1 MMYEAKVYRAQEGVV
16 MMRLEG
22 ADAGDARRKAEARGY
37 RVISFR
43 SSGRLTLRANRQR
56 FPLPLFSQELLALLD
71 AGMTLLEAIETLAEK
86 ERHPEVSKVLEG
98 QIRML
103 REGLPLSQAMQAFPA
118 VFPPLYVATI
128 RASERTGDMQ
138 EALKRYLSYQTQVDA
153 VRKKIV
159 NASIYPALLFVVGG
173 LVTLFLMA
181 YVVPRFSHIY
191 EDMGD
196 NIPLMSRLL
205 MEWGKF
211 FEAHGVYVALGFV
224 LLTAGFA
231 YWMVRPET
239 RAWAMRKLW
248 QIPAVG
254 ERMRIYQLARFYRT
268 TGMLLRGGIPLVT
281 ALDMVGELLGHGLR
295 NNLQRATHQIREGRS
310 VHESLG
316 NHGLTTEVSLRML
329 LVGERT
335 GSLGEMMERIAGFYD
350 EDMARWVEWF
360 SRLFEPLLMVVIGL
374 IIGLIVLL
382 MYMPIFELAGSIQ

>member
-1 MMYEAKVYRAQEGVV
+1 MVYEIKAYRLPEGVV
-16 MMRLEG
+16 RLSLEG
-22 ADAGDARRKAEARGY
+22 SDAGEAKRKAEAQGY

-43 SSGRLTLRANRQR
+43 SQRSLFQRGRRQH
-56 FPLPLFSQELLALLD
+56 FPLTLFSQELLSLLD
-71 AGMTLLEAIETLAEK
+71 AGLSFLEAIETLAEK
-86 ERHPEVSKVLEG
+86 EQHPESGKVLG
-98 QIRML
+98 GLIRML
-103 REGLPLSQAMQAFPA
+103 REGQHFSQAVQSFPA

-138 EALKRYLSYQTQVDA
+138 EALKRYLAYQSQIDA

-159 NASIYPALLFVVGG
+159 SASIYPALLFVVGG

-211 FEAHGVYVALGFV
+211 FEAHGGLVALFFGLMV
-224 LLTAGFA
+224 AGLG
-231 YWMVRPET
+231 YWASRPET
-239 RAWAMRKLW
+239 RSWALRRLW
-248 QIPAVG
+248 RIPTVG
-254 ERMRIYQLARFYRT
+254 ERMRVYQLARFYRT

-281 ALDMVGELLGHGLR
+281 ALDMVGDLLGSTLR
-295 NNLQRATHQIREGRS
+295 HNLQRANHQIREGRS
-310 VHESLG
+310 VHESFAS
-316 NHGLTTEVSLRML
+316 HGLTTEVSLRML
-329 LVGERT
+329 LVGERS
-335 GSLGEMMERIAGFYD
+335 GSLGEMMERIASFYD

-360 SRLFEPLLMVVIGL
+360 SRLFEPLLMIVIGL

>member
-1 MMYEAKVYRAQEGVV
+1 MMYEVKAYRAPEGVV
-16 MMRLEG
+16 MLRFEVS
-22 ADAGDARRKAEARGY
+22 DVGDARRRAEAQGY
-37 RVISFR
+37 RVISSHSQR
-43 SSGRLTLRANRQR
+43 SLFVRARRIR
-56 FPLPLFSQELLALLD
+56 FPLSLFSQELLALLD
-71 AGMTLLEAIETLAEK
+71 AGLTLLEAIETLAEK
-86 ERHPEVSKVLEG
+86 EHHPEVCRVLDEL
-98 QIRML
+98 IRML
-103 REGLPLSQAMQAFPA
+103 REGQHLSQAMQSFPA

-138 EALKRYLSYQTQVDA
+138 EALKRYLSYQEQIDA

-196 NIPLMSRLL
+196 DIPLMSRLL

-211 FEAHGVYVALGFV
+211 FEAHGGAVMLGFAAAAIG
-224 LLTAGFA
+224 AG
-231 YWMVRPET
+231 YWLVRPAT
-239 RAWAMRKLW
+239 RAWVMRKLW
-248 QIPAVG
+248 QFPALG
-254 ERMRIYQLARFYRT
+254 ERMRVYQLARFYRT

-281 ALDMVGELLGHGLR
+281 ALDMVGDLLAYGLR
-295 NNLQRATHQIREGRS
+295 DNLQKANHQIREGRS
-310 VHESLG
+310 VHESLS

-329 LVGERT
+329 LVGERS
-335 GSLGEMMERIAGFYD
+335 GSLGEMMERIASFYD

>member
-1 MMYEAKVYRAQEGVV
+1 MMYEVKAYRASEGVV
-16 MMRLEG
+16 MLRFEVS
-22 ADAGDARRKAEARGY
+22 DAGDAKRKAEAQGY

-43 SSGRLTLRANRQR
+43 SQRALFGHARRQH

-71 AGMTLLEAIETLAEK
+71 AGLMLLEAIETLAEK
-86 ERHPEVSKVLEG
+86 ERHPEVSRVLDEL
-98 QIRML
+98 IRML
-103 REGLPLSQAMQAFPA
+103 REGQHLSQAMQSFPA

-138 EALKRYLSYQTQVDA
+138 EALRRYLSYQAQIDA

-159 NASIYPALLFVVGG
+159 NASIYPTLLFVVGG

-205 MEWGKF
+205 MEWGKL
-211 FEAHGVYVALGFV
+211 FEAHGELVVLGFV
-224 LLTAGFA
+224 LLIAGSG
-231 YWMVRPET
+231 YWLVRPET
-239 RAWAMRKLW
+239 RVWLMRKLW
-248 QIPAVG
+248 QFPAIG
-254 ERMRIYQLARFYRT
+254 ERMRVYQLARFYRT

-281 ALDMVGELLGHGLR
+281 ALDMVGDLLGYGLR
-295 NNLQRATHQIREGRS
+295 DNLQRANHQIREGRS
-310 VHESLG
+310 VHESLCS
-316 NHGLTTEVSLRML
+316 HGLTTEVSLRML
-329 LVGERT
+329 LVGERS

>member
-1 MMYEAKVYRAQEGVV
+1 MTYEIKAYRVPEGVV
-16 MMRLEG
+16 TLRFEG
-22 ADAGDARRKAEARGY
+22 SDTGEAKRKAEAQGY

-43 SSGRLTLRANRQR
+43 SQR
-56 FPLPLFSQELLALLD
+56 SLFVRVKRRNFPLSLFSQELLALLD
-71 AGMTLLEAIETLAEK
+71 AGLTLLEALETLSEK
-86 ERHPEVSKVLEG
+86 EQHPEASKVLDG
-98 QIRML
+98 LIRML
-103 REGLPLSQAMQAFPA
+103 REGQHLSLAMQSFPA
-118 VFPPLYVATI
+118 AFPPLYVATI

-138 EALKRYLSYQTQVDA
+138 EALKRYLSYQERIDA

-159 NASIYPALLFVVGG
+159 NASIYPVLLFLVGG

-181 YVVPRFSHIY
+181 YVIPRFSHIY

-211 FEAHGVYVALGFV
+211 FEAHGAPVTIGFV
-224 LLTAGFA
+224 VAMVGTG
-231 YWMVRPET
+231 YWLARPGT

-248 QIPAVG
+248 QFPAVG
-254 ERMRIYQLARFYRT
+254 ERMRVYQLARFYRT

-281 ALDMVGELLGHGLR
+281 ALDMVGDLLGYGLR
-295 NNLQRATHQIREGRS
+295 DNLQRANHQIREGRS
-310 VHESLG
+310 VHESLS

-329 LVGERT
+329 LVGERS
-335 GSLGEMMERIAGFYD
+335 GSLGEMMERIASFYD

-360 SRLFEPLLMVVIGL
+360 SRLFEPLLMIVIGL